1 MTALVSILQERR
13 IFEPTA
19 DTRERA
25 TISGMPAYQALVAEA
40 ERDYE
45 GFWARL
51 AREGLAW
58 HKPFTKV
65 LDERDAPFY
74 KWFDDG
80 ELNASYNCLDRHVE
94 AGNGERVA
102 VIFEADDGTVT
113 RVTYSDLLARVSRFA
128 NALKKRGIAKGDRV
142 VIYMPMSIEGIVAM
156 QACARIGATHSVV
169 FGGFS
174 AKSLNERLVD
184 VGAVA
189 LITADE
195 QARGGKTLPLKS
207 IADEAIAMGGCDA
220 VKSVIVYRR
229 TGGKVDWHAGR
240 DLWMH
245 ELADAESDTCAPE
258 WVGAEHPLFILYTS
272 GSTGKPKGVQH
283 STGGYLL
290 WAAQTMKWTFDWKP
304 TDVFWCTADIGWVT
318 GHTYITYGPL
328 ACGGTQ

>member
-1 MTALVSILQERR
+1 MLTSATRLLHFDASGKPTSTPTVLFFIALQCRSIDGNSMTERTHAAPFEYPSDWHASCVSTLRPHTTISMENTLTALVSILQERR

-25 TISGMPAYQALVAEA
+25 TISGMPAYQALAAEA

-51 AREGLAW
+51 AREGLSW

-65 LDERDAPFY
+65 LDESDAPFY

-113 RVTYSDLLARVSRFA
+113 RVTYAALLARVSRFA

-169 FGGFS
+169 FGRLLREI
-174 AKSLNERLVD
+174 AERAARRRRRGRAD
-184 VGAVA
+184 HRRRAGARR
-189 LITADE
+189 
-195 QARGGKTLPLKS
+195 Q
-207 IADEAIAMGGCDA
+207 DA
-220 VKSVIVYRR
+220 
-229 TGGKVDWHAGR
+229 
-240 DLWMH
+240 
-245 ELADAESDTCAPE
+245 
-258 WVGAEHPLFILYTS
+258 
-272 GSTGKPKGVQH
+272 
-283 STGGYLL
+283 
-290 WAAQTMKWTFDWKP
+290 AAQE
-304 TDVFWCTADIGWVT
+304 
-318 GHTYITYGPL
+318 HRR
-328 ACGGTQ
+328 

>member
-1 MTALVSILQERR
+1 MATEKRVMSALSKRGEAVDALSFDAGPSGSGAAKKMTTIESVQRENRAFTPAATVSDDAAI
-13 IFEPTA
+13 P
-19 DTRERA
+19 D
-25 TISGMPAYQALVAEA
+25 MDAYRALVAEA

-45 GFWARL
+45 GFWSKL
-51 AREGLAW
+51 ARETLSW
-58 HKPFTKV
+58 NKPFTKV
-65 LDERDAPFY
+65 LDESKAPFY

-80 ELNASYNCLDRHVE
+80 ELNASYNSLDRHVE

-113 RVTYSDLLARVSRFA
+113 NVTYQDLLQRVSRFA
-128 NALKKRGIAKGDRV
+128 NTLKKRGVKKGDRV
-142 VIYMPMSIEGIVAM
+142 VIYMPMSIEAVVAM

-174 AKSLNERLVD
+174 SKSLNERLVD

-189 LITADE
+189 LVTSDE
-195 QARGGKTLPLKS
+195 QMRGGKALPLKN
-207 IADEAIAMGGCDA
+207 IADEALAMGGCEA
-220 VKSVIVYRR
+220 VRSVIVYKR
-229 TGGKVDWHAGR
+229 TGGKVAWNEGR

-245 ELADAESDTCAPE
+245 EIAQAESDQCAPE

-290 WAAQTMKWTFDWKP
+290 WA
-304 TDVFWCTADIGWVT
+304 
-318 GHTYITYGPL
+318 
-328 ACGGTQ
+328 